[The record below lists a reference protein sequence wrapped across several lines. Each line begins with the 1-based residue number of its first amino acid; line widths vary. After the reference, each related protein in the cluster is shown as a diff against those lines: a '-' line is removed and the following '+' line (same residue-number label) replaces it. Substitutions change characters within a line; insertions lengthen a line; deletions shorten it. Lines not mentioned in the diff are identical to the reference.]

1 MELQER
7 VAIQDP
13 TAEHDVLT
21 LYLREVRRTELFT
34 AEQEFI
40 SATLARAGDF

>member
-7 VAIQDP
+7 LATQET
-13 TAEHDVLT
+13 TATEHDVLT

-34 AEQEFI
+34 A
-40 SATLARAGDF
+40 